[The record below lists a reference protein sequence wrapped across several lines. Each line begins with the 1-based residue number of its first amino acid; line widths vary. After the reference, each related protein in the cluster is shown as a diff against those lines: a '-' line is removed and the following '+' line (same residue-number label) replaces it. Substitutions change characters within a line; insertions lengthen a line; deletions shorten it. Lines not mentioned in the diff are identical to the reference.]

1 MTAPCKHCSHEDLC
15 MFRSTAIEMI
25 AKAEDENDKRASCPV
40 HMMVSCERY
49 EEAKAVTRK
58 PFSFP
63 VKQRPVRQQLQ
74 T

>member
-25 AKAEDENDKRASCPV
+25 TKAEDENGKRASCPV

-49 EEAKAVTRK
+49 EEAKAVTKK
-58 PFSFP
+58 P
-63 VKQRPVRQQLQ
+63 
-74 T
+74 